1 VTDEARDDGP
11 SDAPETQG
19 ATAEHEQE
27 REAALDAMPEGN
39 ATTADQVTQREPDT
53 EDHED

>member
-1 VTDEARDDGP
+1 MTGEARDDGP

-19 ATAEHEQE
+19 ATEEHEEE
-27 REAALDAMPEGN
+27 RKAALDAMPAGN
-39 ATTADQVTQREPDT
+39 ATTQDQVTQREPDT